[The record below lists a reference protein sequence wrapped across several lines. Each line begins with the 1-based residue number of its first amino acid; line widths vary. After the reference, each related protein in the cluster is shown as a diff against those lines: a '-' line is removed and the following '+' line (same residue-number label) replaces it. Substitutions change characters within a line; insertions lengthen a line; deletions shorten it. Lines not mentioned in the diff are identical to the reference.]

1 MTALLLL
8 LSKGAFSDSHARLV
22 RTGPMNVA
30 AAMQWNLTP
39 PPAAR
44 RPPPAYAEHD
54 VTVGAVMEPAYQVGG
69 DAFDHA
75 VAGHTLHLGVFDA
88 MGHDTTAGI
97 TADVAVAACRNAR
110 RQGASHDET
119 SREVQRLLIE

>member
-1 MTALLLL
+1 M
-8 LSKGAFSDSHARLV
+8 
-22 RTGPMNVA
+22 RTELMNVA

-44 RPPPAYAEHD
+44 RPPPAARRPLPAYAGHD

-88 MGHDTTAGI
+88 KGHDTTAGI
-97 TADVAVAACRNAR
+97 TADVAVAVCRNAR
-110 RQGASHDET
+110 
-119 SREVQRLLIE
+119 